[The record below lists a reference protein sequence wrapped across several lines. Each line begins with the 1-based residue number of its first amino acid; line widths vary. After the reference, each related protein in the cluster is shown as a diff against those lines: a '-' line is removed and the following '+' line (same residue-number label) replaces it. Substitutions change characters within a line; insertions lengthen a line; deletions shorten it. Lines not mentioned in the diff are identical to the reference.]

1 MNEMLTPPH
10 TPLPKPFGPPT
21 CDGSFDPEQP
31 AEPIP
36 DPGCTLLPE
45 PGGTT

>member
-10 TPLPKPFGPPT
+10 TPLPKLFGPPT
-21 CDGSFDPEQP
+21 CAGPFTPEQP
-31 AEPIP
+31 AAPIP
-36 DPGCTLLPE
+36 APGCTLLPA